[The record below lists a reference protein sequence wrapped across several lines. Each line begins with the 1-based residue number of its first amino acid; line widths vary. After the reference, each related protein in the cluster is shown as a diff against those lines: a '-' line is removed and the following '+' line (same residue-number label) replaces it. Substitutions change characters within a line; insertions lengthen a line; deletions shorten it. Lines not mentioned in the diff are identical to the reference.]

1 MKKNLGFDAERYAS
15 LAGFESDWR
24 DTWWHQDTL
33 ELMARRLRLD
43 EVEREHDA
51 VREDLVGA
59 LLHRWPSLEDPWRR
73 DFAPTLAEE
82 GEAIERF
89 LEASGDANR
98 LRELRDELT
107 PLAARHDD
115 LLASLAPLENLARA
129 EETLA
134 LAGRLRAEGGPHWLR
149 YQRFLACERGL
160 P

>member
-1 MKKNLGFDAERYAS
+1 MPPHFLSADS
-15 LAGFESDWR
+15 AGHSHDPVDR
-24 DTWWHQDTL
+24 P
-33 ELMARRLRLD
+33 RRVRRPGEPLRIG
-43 EVEREHDA
+43 VGGPVGSGKTA
-51 VREDLVGA
+51 LVAA
-59 LLHRWPSLEDPWRR
+59 LC
-73 DFAPTLAEE
+73 
-82 GEAIERF
+82 
-89 LEASGDANR
+89 
-98 LRELRDELT
+98 RELRDELT